1 MGPLVT
7 IGPKEYN
14 YLSVISWSLTWG
26 GLCRTDWNNKLAI
39 LHNNGF
45 LPQNEFLNIAKIL
58 NMSVPSWLNLNWTWN
73 NRELKKNNTVEIVIT
88 WWRSDVWLEL
98 FPQTPGGQLGPILP
112 QPSNRKRRPISSL
125 PFLSWANQAVWWGEI
140 LSSPH
145 AKYKLAFQNRE
156 DIKPSIICKSI
167 RIKDQPG
174 ITNSLQSSF
183 YRTRVRSLSLPN
195 WLTDSLM
202 LLRLDWC
209 DPGV

>member
-1 MGPLVT
+1 MGPIVT

-14 YLSVISWSLTWG
+14 YLSATSWSLTWG
-26 GLCRTDWNNKLAI
+26 GLRWTDWNDKLAI

-58 NMSVPSWLNLNWTWN
+58 NMSEPEPELNLKQPGI
-73 NRELKKNNTVEIVIT
+73 EKNSTVEIVIT

-125 PFLSWANQAVWWGEI
+125 PFLSWANQTVWWGKI

-145 AKYKLAFQNRE
+145 EKYKLAFQNRE

-174 ITNSLQSSF
+174 FTNPLQSSF
-183 YRTRVRSLSLPN
+183 YLTRVRSLSLPN
-195 WLTDSLM
+195 
-202 LLRLDWC
+202 
-209 DPGV
+209 